1 MALLWEALRQ
11 VAFLLDK
18 VAYGFIPAVYELIF
32 YLANVNLANQDIFVA
47 IIERIYLLLGIF
59 MLFRV
64 SFSILQYIVD
74 PGSFSDKSKGFGKLV
89 TNTLV
94 VIILLAATPWIFS
107 TAYDLQNKIIM
118 SNVIPR
124 LILGDT
130 SYVDNSGMTADS
142 IDKDAIKD
150 QQASVHSMAVDL
162 QFAIYGAFF
171 TLNVDPGN
179 KAGYEGTACD
189 PKKLEKDGNP
199 HPNANAFGSKDMVD
213 SECLSE
219 IENELSKELTSHGA
233 KLSGL
238 YKYYDKNDS
247 DSNSKGIVDHRDF
260 NTFGSLLWWRK
271 NGGDGLSDFTINYMP
286 IVSAVVGAYLLLLLI
301 TFAID
306 IAVRVFKLMFLQ
318 AVAPIAIVSYIDPK
332 ESASNGRLHNWGM
345 ECLRTYFSLFLR
357 LAIIYLAIFL
367 VKLLISVFIDTALEG
382 QSTMYYNGIAPEGN
396 LNIFVFIMLV
406 LGIFTF
412 AKKVPQMIEGIF
424 GIKMSG
430 EMHLNPFKA
439 IGENAGATALI
450 GGTLGLGAAAA
461 SGIGMAGRLYGQ
473 SLIGGN
479 KEMVAAAKRGDWS
492 GAASAFW
499 RNTKNVGRAIGGVA
513 TGTASGALVG
523 AGRGLRSQGKGYVRA
538 GLGQGGRVS
547 WNMYE
552 HDQYRGDNL
561 MESLTGLGARARN
574 RFSDMTGSPRDFFV
588 DNQNIEAYKG
598 THGAV
603 EAWEKAVDGDVQGQA
618 NSGNHFAE
626 EWLIA
631 QQRVAAQQQTYQDLV
646 ERASQGETQVN
657 GISINDLLDETRQ
670 HIVDRQRD
678 ASAARTAYRRD
689 MAARNQY
696 GFDTVLEDVN
706 HRIAENQSVDGFAG
720 QQRITSY
727 DEMHAFDGRIQQQQR
742 TVERDRIHR
751 ANAREEALEARK
763 GQVGF
768 RKSNQR

>member
-142 IDKDAIKD
+142 INKDAIKD

-179 KAGYEGTACD
+179 KAGYEDTLCD
-189 PKKLEKDGNP
+189 PKKLEKDGTP

-213 SECLSE
+213 SGCLGE
-219 IENELSKELTSHGA
+219 IEEDLSKELTSHGA

-238 YKYYDKNDS
+238 YKYYDADDE
-247 DSNSKGIVDHRDF
+247 DSNSEGIVDHRDF

-286 IVSAVVGAYLLLLLI
+286 IVSAFVGIYLLFLLI
-301 TFAID
+301 AFAID

-430 EMHLNPFKA
+430 ELSLNPFKSGTFTGA
-439 IGENAGATALI
+439 LAGGALGSFAGFGAGIRAFRDTGDARALVAGITSGAHFGVKNAGKDAVFGGAMANAYKDVTGNELARMNLSRSIMRVGARGKINRLKDLNATNTDEVARLT
-450 GGTLGLGAAAA
+450 GEASDAARRRGSAFDRLSAAERETGLHISNMTEEDREQQLMSAKNAAQQAVAAA
-461 SGIGMAGRLYGQ
+461 SAPVQQAQAQLTASRANVEQAQ
-473 SLIGGN
+473 S
-479 KEMVAAAKRGDWS
+479 AAAKAQVDLENARTRL
-492 GAASAFW
+492 AAANNSQTRKHANQ
-499 RNTKNVGRAIGGVA
+499 RLS
-513 TGTASGALVG
+513 TAQA
-523 AGRGLRSQGKGYVRA
+523 AY
-538 GLGQGGRVS
+538 
-547 WNMYE
+547 
-552 HDQYRGDNL
+552 DN
-561 MESLTGLGARARN
+561 
-574 RFSDMTGSPRDFFV
+574 
-588 DNQNIEAYKG
+588 
-598 THGAV
+598 
-603 EAWEKAVDGDVQGQA
+603 
-618 NSGNHFAE
+618 
-626 EWLIA
+626 A
-631 QQRVAAQQQTYQDLV
+631 QQKLEQQQTELAQNESAYEQALQTYQQAQARVQSIGNLS
-646 ERASQGETQVN
+646 ASYDSYVDAVNLEATAKQNLAAAEKRKKALDTEVSEIVRRTQ
-657 GISINDLLDETRQ
+657 IDETPYRKTTVPA
-670 HIVDRQRD
+670 IDETKRIRD
-678 ASAARTAYRRD
+678 
-689 MAARNQY
+689 RNQ
-696 GFDTVLEDVN
+696 
-706 HRIAENQSVDGFAG
+706 R
-720 QQRITSY
+720 
-727 DEMHAFDGRIQQQQR
+727 
-742 TVERDRIHR
+742 
-751 ANAREEALEARK
+751 
-763 GQVGF
+763 
-768 RKSNQR
+768 

>member
-142 IDKDAIKD
+142 INKDAIKD

-179 KAGYEGTACD
+179 KAGYEDTLCD
-189 PKKLEKDGNP
+189 PKKLEKDGTP

-213 SECLSE
+213 SGCLGE
-219 IENELSKELTSHGA
+219 IEEDLSKELTSHGA

-238 YKYYDKNDS
+238 YKYYDADDE
-247 DSNSKGIVDHRDF
+247 DSNSEGIVDHRDF

-286 IVSAVVGAYLLLLLI
+286 IVSAFVGIYLLFLLI
-301 TFAID
+301 AFAID

-430 EMHLNPFKA
+430 ELSLNPLKA
-439 IGENAGATALI
+439 IGGNAGVK
-450 GGTLGLGAAAA
+450 LGLGAAGIAA
-461 SGIGMAGRLYGQ
+461 TG
-473 SLIGGN
+473 
-479 KEMVAAAKRGDWS
+479 VAAGLGTA
-492 GAASAFW
+492 AASAYKAKHDLGQ
-499 RNTKNVGRAIGGVA
+499 TAPRAALSALGGMF
-513 TGTASGALVG
+513 VG
-523 AGRGLRSQGKGYVRA
+523 AGRGVVGGVKGKGKFSMSAVQNSAGRSMRNMDVRSKT
-538 GLGQGGRVS
+538 QGWSGAPARVADRVRYSIGAASDYETLELNASMHDNTAAKFKAVQDRVS
-547 WNMYE
+547 SEVATTGAGKYLAE
-552 HDQYRGDNL
+552 YRKRADKMAAEGRIDDA
-561 MESLTGLGARARN
+561 MEMRRQADAAERALRDEYISYN
-574 RFSDMTGSPRDFFV
+574 GRYFNADAITNGTFNADGTFTLKGSYDYDKDGNDLV
-588 DNQNIEAYKG
+588 LQTAKQAASVAYKES
-598 THGAV
+598 THNDLDAT
-603 EAWEKAVDGDVQGQA
+603 AFITYKSAGDVKKSAEQEAAGIRSTREYNDAKDRHENIQAQAKQG
-618 NSGNHFAE
+618 
-626 EWLIA
+626 
-631 QQRVAAQQQTYQDLV
+631 
-646 ERASQGETQVN
+646 
-657 GISINDLLDETRQ
+657 
-670 HIVDRQRD
+670 HIKR
-678 ASAARTAYRRD
+678 
-689 MAARNQY
+689 
-696 GFDTVLEDVN
+696 
-706 HRIAENQSVDGFAG
+706 
-720 QQRITSY
+720 
-727 DEMHAFDGRIQQQQR
+727 
-742 TVERDRIHR
+742 
-751 ANAREEALEARK
+751 
-763 GQVGF
+763 
-768 RKSNQR
+768 